1 MQHDRAADAG
11 ESASNGA
18 IEVAAPLHRLQLTRL
33 PLPANSTTRMSI
45 VAAKAMRAHTMGRTA
60 QEKKEL
66 VMPVGE
72 ELPMLTRQ
80 S

>member
-1 MQHDRAADAG
+1 
-11 ESASNGA
+11 
-18 IEVAAPLHRLQLTRL
+18 
-33 PLPANSTTRMSI
+33 MSI